1 MNSFEIMGYVLFVLS
16 TVAILTVRR
25 TGSNAVAWPSR
36 VAGITIAAFIACL
49 LGAKSLAP
57 VFVIGLLIVAVS
69 PKPRPEQRL
78 F

>member
-1 MNSFEIMGYVLFVLS
+1 MISFELIGYVLFVAS
-16 TVAILTVRR
+16 SVAILSVRR
-25 TGSNAVAWPSR
+25 SGSNSVAWPSR

-69 PKPRPEQRL
+69 PKPRPDQRL